1 MSNITAKFP
10 DTKHVLGF
18 QLDNAILEIMHDSY
32 TVKDLKVLNDQSFQ
46 MTIVSEQEFS
56 DWETVNGEL
65 ANPTL
70 KLEVLCTFK
79 IVDVYEE
86 DKAKANNIFECYYIC
101 QNKDIVNLA
110 FVDPNCETWDRKAE
124 ESVIKDEI
132 RRHPETLN
140 DLDDFTAYIIAN

>member
-18 QLDNAILEIMHDSY
+18 QLDNAILEIMHDNY
-32 TVKDLKVLNDQSFQ
+32 TVKSLKVLNDQSFQ
-46 MTIVSEQEFS
+46 MTIVSETDFS
-56 DWETVNGEL
+56 DWITVDNCR

-70 KLEVLCTFK
+70 KLEVLCTYK
-79 IVDVYEE
+79 ITDVYEE
-86 DKAKANNIFECYYIC
+86 DKANNIFECYYIC
-101 QNKDIVNLA
+101 QGRDIVNLA

>member
-18 QLDNAILEIMHDSY
+18 QLDNAILEISHDNY

-46 MTIVSEQEFS
+46 MTVVSETDFS
-56 DWETVNGEL
+56 DWITVDNCI

-70 KLEVLCTFK
+70 KLEVLCTYK
-79 IVDVYEE
+79 ITDVYEE
-86 DKAKANNIFECYYIC
+86 DKANNIFECFYIC
-101 QNKDIVNLA
+101 QDRDIVNLA

-132 RRHPETLN
+132 RRHPETLS